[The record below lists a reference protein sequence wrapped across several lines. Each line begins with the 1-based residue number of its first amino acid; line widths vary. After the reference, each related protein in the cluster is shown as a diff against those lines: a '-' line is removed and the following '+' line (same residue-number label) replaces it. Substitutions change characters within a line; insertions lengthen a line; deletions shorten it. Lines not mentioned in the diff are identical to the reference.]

1 MIGGLI
7 GPIANLAGT
16 FLQGRLERAKANTE
30 MKVAEAKARATV
42 MEKQA
47 TGEIDWDLEA
57 IRGARNSWKDEWF
70 AVILSLPLI
79 CAFIPSMVP
88 YVQEGFNVLA
98 TMPDYYKVFLGGA
111 ISASFGIKT
120 LSTWGKK

>member
-1 MIGGLI
+1 MLQSLI
-7 GPIANLAGT
+7 GPITNLVGSYFQNKADEKKAVHESKMRRIET
-16 FLQGRLERAKANTE
+16 DADWETMQAQGS
-30 MKVAEAKARATV
+30 
-42 MEKQA
+42 QS
-47 TGEIDWDLEA
+47 
-57 IRGARNSWKDEWF
+57 SWKDEWF

>member
-16 FLQGRLERAKANTE
+16 FLQGRLEKAKANTE
-30 MKVAEAKARATV
+30 VKVATAKAKAKI

-57 IRGARNSWKDEWF
+57 IRGARNSWKDEWLEIIF
-70 AVILSLPLI
+70 TIPLKL
-79 CAFIPSMVP
+79 AFVP
-88 YVQEGFNVLA
+88 NKQ
-98 TMPDYYKVFLGGA
+98 
-111 ISASFGIKT
+111 
-120 LSTWGKK
+120 